1 MMHLEGSCH
10 CGKVGFA
17 LESHAPYPYR
27 FCYCKRC
34 LKTHGGIGGVVS
46 IMGETQTLKVDGE
59 KHVVVYAAYS
69 NPPGPGIP
77 PVELMLHNCIHCG
90 AHLYIYSPSWAQW
103 VYPAASAIDTELPEP
118 PEFFH
123 INLAQKP
130 EWVPLP
136 DGPGHVH
143 FDAVPGE
150 SIEEWHKRHGIY
162 L

>member
-1 MMHLEGSCH
+1 
-10 CGKVGFA
+10 
-17 LESHAPYPYR
+17 
-27 FCYCKRC
+27 
-34 LKTHGGIGGVVS
+34 
-46 IMGETQTLKVDGE
+46 MGEARTLKINGE
-59 KHVVVYAAYS
+59 RDVGVYRAYS
-69 NPPGPGIP
+69 NPPGPGIS
-77 PVELMLHNCIHCG
+77 PVELTLNNCSHCG

-103 VYPAASAIDTELPEP
+103 VYPAASAIDTELPGP

-123 INLAQKP
+123 INLSQKP

-143 FDAVPGE
+143 FDAVPEE